1 MIAKISGFLLEKS
14 PTRVLIEVSGIGY
27 EIHIPLSTFDKLG
40 AIGEKTSL
48 FTHLHVRE
56 DAQQLFGFATATE
69 KQLFQ
74 HLLAV
79 TGIGPKVAQGIL
91 SGCSVETFCR
101 YIAQNEIAALTSIPG
116 IGKKTAERLVLE
128 LRDRLARW
136 LPDGAAD
143 TAKSKTSA
151 IQEETIM
158 ALVSLGYNRL
168 AAEKAVEQVTRE
180 AGELPV
186 EELIKRALR
195 YI

>member
-27 EIHIPLSTFDKLG
+27 EIHIPLSTFDKMG

-48 FTHLHVRE
+48 FTYLHVRE
-56 DAQQLFGFATATE
+56 DALQLFGFATATE
-69 KQLFQ
+69 RLLFQ
-74 HLLAV
+74 HLLSV

-136 LPDGAAD
+136 LPDETAV

-158 ALVSLGYNRL
+158 ALASLGYNRT